1 MAIRREVR
9 RRVSWRSGQADDGG
23 LAALVKAPLTATG
36 AANRT
41 DLNRYPRFRCLPGRF
56 LTRNISSPAIKPTI
70 AAIAYLNTKSC
81 HPSPDI
87 CNYLTGK
94 ASEDVTSVQGLFM
107 ARIVAMASR
116 TTLCASPPISNA
128 ATWPPLKFCLAFQ

>member
-9 RRVSWRSGQADDGG
+9 RRVSWHSGQADDGG
-23 LAALVKAPLTATG
+23 LAALVKALTATG

-81 HPSPDI
+81 QSIPEH
-87 CNYLTGK
+87 L
-94 ASEDVTSVQGLFM
+94 QLF
-107 ARIVAMASR
+107 
-116 TTLCASPPISNA
+116 
-128 ATWPPLKFCLAFQ
+128 